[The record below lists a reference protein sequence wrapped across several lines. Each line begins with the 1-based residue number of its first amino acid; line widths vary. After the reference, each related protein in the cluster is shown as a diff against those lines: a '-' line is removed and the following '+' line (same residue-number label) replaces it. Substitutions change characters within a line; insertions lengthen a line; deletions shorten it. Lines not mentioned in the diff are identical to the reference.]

1 MAYSQVNLADLP
13 APKLVREIA
22 FEDIL
27 AEMKAACV
35 RIHPTMEPILQVE
48 SEPAVKVLEVAAAY
62 VMMLRAEIN
71 DAARG
76 VLLAYATGSDLD
88 HLGALFGVERYVL
101 QEATDISPVEFET
114 DVSFRARIQMSFE
127 GFSSA
132 GPRGAYD
139 FHARSADGRVKDVSV
154 VGPQDAGAITV
165 PPGQVNIYV
174 LSSAGN
180 GAAPDDL
187 ISSVSAAVNAEDVR
201 PLCDTVVVQS
211 ATIQNY
217 TVAAAIEVFDGPD
230 RAVILAEAQAALA
243 DYLAAS
249 HALGATIARSGIHGA
264 LHRPGVRRVTL
275 TQPAA
280 DIVTPPNTA
289 PYATSVTVTIT

>member
-35 RIHPTMEPILQVE
+35 RIHPTMAPILQVE

-88 HLGALFGVERYVL
+88 HLGALFGVERSVL
-101 QEATDISPVEFET
+101 QEATEFSVAEIET
-114 DVSFRARIQMSFE
+114 DVSFRTRIQMSFE

-154 VGPQDAGAITV
+154 VGPQDSESITV
-165 PPGQVNIYV
+165 PPGHVHVYV
-174 LSSAGN
+174 LSAEGGGIASPEVLAKV
-180 GAAPDDL
+180 D
-187 ISSVSAAVNAEDVR
+187 AAVNAEDVR
-201 PLCDTVVVQS
+201 PLCDTVTVAT
-211 ATIQNY
+211 ATIHAFS
-217 TVAAAIEVFDGPD
+217 VAATLEVFEGPD
-230 RAVILAEAQAALA
+230 SAVILAEAETALA

-280 DIVTPPNTA
+280 DILTPLDTA
-289 PYATSVTVTIT
+289 PLATSVTVTLE